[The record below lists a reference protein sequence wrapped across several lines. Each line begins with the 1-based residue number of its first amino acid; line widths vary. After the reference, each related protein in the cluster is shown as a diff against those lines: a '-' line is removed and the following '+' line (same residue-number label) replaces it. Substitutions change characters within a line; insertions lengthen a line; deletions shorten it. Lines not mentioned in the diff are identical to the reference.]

1 MAGLGRG
8 LGALLSQ
15 STTKSAKVTGSS
27 GVVGQDLIVRS
38 LKSKGATEQ
47 DVGALQVES
56 NSEEVLTPEVAPAP
70 KRRTTKPKTST
81 TRCKPKAT
89 ATPVPAPEPSPASEP
104 EPSPASEPE
113 PSPASE
119 PEPSP
124 ASEPELLAPESVP
137 LEPVGAVQGNL
148 LDDVTPEQ
156 EAKMQQILDET
167 RKRTKPKRRRKAAE
181 TVAEQVKPEGAT
193 PEKVKAKAEPK
204 TEAKAEP
211 KTEVKAEPKAEPA
224 SMDTAPAAIQA
235 HMAAHAAAAG
245 VTLTGDDDNRIHQIA
260 LSALNPSSYQPRDY
274 FDDDSI
280 KELASSILEHGLLE
294 PLIVKRAGSGY
305 EIICGERRYRAA
317 KLAGLT
323 ELPCLVRDVV
333 DEKAYAIALI
343 ENIQRESLNPIE
355 LAIALE
361 QMMEECGMTQEQVA
375 ASVGKSRSAVAN
387 YLRLTTMNEQVQEA
401 LRRGDINFG
410 HAKLIVGFDDVTQ
423 LELCSIITKK
433 QLSVRATEDYIKKH
447 ITAEQRKK
455 RTPKQGQAEKQRHKE
470 QLMAHL
476 SNCEATLNAQ
486 LGGVVAKFTLATS
499 AKNTK
504 GKLTLS
510 YNSEEELE
518 ALLQRLGLGLDSA
531 LGAEEA

>member
-89 ATPVPAPEPSPASEP
+89 ATPVPA
-104 EPSPASEPE
+104 PE

>member
-15 STTKSAKVTGSS
+15 STTKSAQVTGSS

-81 TRCKPKAT
+81 TRRKPKAT
-89 ATPVPAPEPSPASEP
+89 ATPVPAPEPSPASKP
-104 EPSPASEPE
+104 EPSS
-113 PSPASE
+113 
-119 PEPSP
+119 

-193 PEKVKAKAEPK
+193 PEKVKAKAEPQ
-204 TEAKAEP
+204 TEVKAEP

-333 DEKAYAIALI
+333 DEKASAIALI

>member
-15 STTKSAKVTGSS
+15 STTKSAKVTGSQ

-38 LKSKGATEQ
+38 LKSKGAADQ

-56 NSEEVLTPEVAPAP
+56 NPEEVLTPEVAPAP
-70 KRRTTKPKTST
+70 KRRTTKPKTT
-81 TRCKPKAT
+81 ARRKPKAT
-89 ATPVPAPEPSPASEP
+89 VAPEAPAPAPEAAPLASER
-104 EPSPASEPE
+104 A
-113 PSPASE
+113 
-119 PEPSP
+119 
-124 ASEPELLAPESVP
+124 P

-167 RKRTKPKRRRKAAE
+167 RKRTKPKRRRKVAE
-181 TVAEQVKPEGAT
+181 TAPEPVKQTAQPE
-193 PEKVKAKAEPK
+193 
-204 TEAKAEP
+204 
-211 KTEVKAEPKAEPA
+211 EVKAEPSKVDPKAEPA
-224 SMDTAPAAIQA
+224 SMDTAPEAIQA

-245 VTLTGDDDNRIHQIA
+245 VTLTGEDDNRIHQIA

-294 PLIVKRAGSGY
+294 PLIVKRAGNGY

-317 KLAGLT
+317 KLAGMA

-387 YLRLTTMNEQVQEA
+387 YLRLTSMNEQVQEA

-410 HAKLIVGFDDVTQ
+410 HAKLIVGFDDATQ

-470 QLMAHL
+470 QLMEHL
-476 SNCEATLNAQ
+476 SSCEATLNAE
-486 LGGVVAKFTLATS
+486 LGGVIAKFTLATS

-518 ALLQRLGLGLDSA
+518 ALLQRLGLNSVA
-531 LGAEEA
+531 VAEEL

>member
-15 STTKSAKVTGSS
+15 STTKSAKVTGSQ

-56 NSEEVLTPEVAPAP
+56 NPEEVLTPEVAPAP
-70 KRRTTKPKTST
+70 KRRTSKPKTT
-81 TRCKPKAT
+81 ARRKPKAT
-89 ATPVPAPEPSPASEP
+89 VAPEAPAPAPEAAPLASER
-104 EPSPASEPE
+104 AS
-113 PSPASE
+113 
-119 PEPSP
+119 
-124 ASEPELLAPESVP
+124 

-167 RKRTKPKRRRKAAE
+167 RKRTKPKRRRK
-181 TVAEQVKPEGAT
+181 VAESAAIPEPVKQTAQPE
-193 PEKVKAKAEPK
+193 EVKAEPSK
-204 TEAKAEP
+204 
-211 KTEVKAEPKAEPA
+211 VEPKAEPA
-224 SMDTAPAAIQA
+224 AMDTAPEAIQA

-245 VTLTGDDDNRIHQIA
+245 VTLTGEDDNRIHQIA

-280 KELASSILEHGLLE
+280 KELASSIMEHGLLE
-294 PLIVKRAGSGY
+294 PLIVKRAGNGY

-317 KLAGLT
+317 KLAGLA

-410 HAKLIVGFDDVTQ
+410 HAKLIVGFDDATQ

-470 QLMAHL
+470 QLMEHL
-476 SNCEATLNAQ
+476 SSCEATLNAE
-486 LGGVVAKFTLATS
+486 LGGVIAKFTLATS

-518 ALLQRLGLGLDSA
+518 ALLQRLGLNSVA
-531 LGAEEA
+531 VSEES

>member
-1 MAGLGRG
+1 
-8 LGALLSQ
+8 
-15 STTKSAKVTGSS
+15 
-27 GVVGQDLIVRS
+27 
-38 LKSKGATEQ
+38 
-47 DVGALQVES
+47 
-56 NSEEVLTPEVAPAP
+56 
-70 KRRTTKPKTST
+70 
-81 TRCKPKAT
+81 
-89 ATPVPAPEPSPASEP
+89 
-104 EPSPASEPE
+104 
-113 PSPASE
+113 
-119 PEPSP
+119 
-124 ASEPELLAPESVP
+124 
-137 LEPVGAVQGNL
+137 
-148 LDDVTPEQ
+148 
-156 EAKMQQILDET
+156 
-167 RKRTKPKRRRKAAE
+167 
-181 TVAEQVKPEGAT
+181 
-193 PEKVKAKAEPK
+193 
-204 TEAKAEP
+204 
-211 KTEVKAEPKAEPA
+211 
-224 SMDTAPAAIQA
+224 MDTAPEAIQA

-245 VTLTGDDDNRIHQIA
+245 VTLTGEDDNRIHQIA

-280 KELASSILEHGLLE
+280 KELASSIMEHGLLE
-294 PLIVKRAGSGY
+294 PLIVKRAGNGY

-317 KLAGLT
+317 KLAGLA

-410 HAKLIVGFDDVTQ
+410 HAKLIVGFDDATQ

-470 QLMAHL
+470 QLMEHL
-476 SNCEATLNAQ
+476 SSCEATLNAE
-486 LGGVVAKFTLATS
+486 LGGVIAKFTLATS

-518 ALLQRLGLGLDSA
+518 ALLHRLGLNSVA
-531 LGAEEA
+531 VSEES

>member
-81 TRCKPKAT
+81 TRRKPKAT
-89 ATPVPAPEPSPASEP
+89 ATTVPAPEPSPASEP

>member
-15 STTKSAKVTGSS
+15 STTKSAKVTGSQ

-38 LKSKGATEQ
+38 LQSKGATEQ

-56 NSEEVLTPEVAPAP
+56 NPEEVLTPEVAPAP
-70 KRRTTKPKTST
+70 KRRTSKPKT
-81 TRCKPKAT
+81 A
-89 ATPVPAPEPSPASEP
+89 APLASER
-104 EPSPASEPE
+104 AS
-113 PSPASE
+113 
-119 PEPSP
+119 
-124 ASEPELLAPESVP
+124 

-181 TVAEQVKPEGAT
+181 TVPEPVKQTAQPE
-193 PEKVKAKAEPK
+193 
-204 TEAKAEP
+204 
-211 KTEVKAEPKAEPA
+211 EVKAEPSKVEPKAELA
-224 SMDTAPAAIQA
+224 AMDTAPEAIQA

-245 VTLTGDDDNRIHQIA
+245 VTLTGEDDNRIHQIA

-280 KELASSILEHGLLE
+280 KELASSIMEHGLLE
-294 PLIVKRAGSGY
+294 PLIVKRAGNGY

-317 KLAGLT
+317 KLAGLA

-410 HAKLIVGFDDVTQ
+410 HAKLIVGFDDATQ

-470 QLMAHL
+470 QLMEHL
-476 SNCEATLNAQ
+476 SSCEATLNAE
-486 LGGVVAKFTLATS
+486 LGGVIAKFTLATS

-518 ALLQRLGLGLDSA
+518 ALLHRLGLNSVA
-531 LGAEEA
+531 VSEES

>member
-81 TRCKPKAT
+81 TRRKPKAT
-89 ATPVPAPEPSPASEP
+89 ATPVPA
-104 EPSPASEPE
+104 PE

-204 TEAKAEP
+204 TEVKAEP

-518 ALLQRLGLGLDSA
+518 ALLQRLDLGLDSA

>member
-15 STTKSAKVTGSS
+15 STTKSAKVTGSQ

-38 LKSKGATEQ
+38 LKSKGAADQ

-56 NSEEVLTPEVAPAP
+56 NPEEVLTPEVAPAP
-70 KRRTTKPKTST
+70 KRRTTKPKTT
-81 TRCKPKAT
+81 ARRKPKAT
-89 ATPVPAPEPSPASEP
+89 VAPEAPAPAPEAAPLASER
-104 EPSPASEPE
+104 A
-113 PSPASE
+113 
-119 PEPSP
+119 
-124 ASEPELLAPESVP
+124 P

-167 RKRTKPKRRRKAAE
+167 RKRTKPKRRRKVAE
-181 TVAEQVKPEGAT
+181 TAPEPVKQTAQPE
-193 PEKVKAKAEPK
+193 
-204 TEAKAEP
+204 
-211 KTEVKAEPKAEPA
+211 EVKAEPSKVDPKAEPA
-224 SMDTAPAAIQA
+224 SMDTAPEAIQA

-245 VTLTGDDDNRIHQIA
+245 VTLTGEDDNRIHQIA

-294 PLIVKRAGSGY
+294 PLIVKRAGNGY

-317 KLAGLT
+317 KLAGMA

-387 YLRLTTMNEQVQEA
+387 YLRLTSMNEQVQEA

-410 HAKLIVGFDDVTQ
+410 HAKLIVGFDDATQ

-455 RTPKQGQAEKQRHKE
+455 RTPKQSQAEKQRHKE
-470 QLMAHL
+470 QLMEHL
-476 SNCEATLNAQ
+476 SSCEATLNAE
-486 LGGVVAKFTLATS
+486 LGGVIAKFTLATS

-518 ALLQRLGLGLDSA
+518 ALLQRLGLNSVA
-531 LGAEEA
+531 VAEEL

>member
-15 STTKSAKVTGSS
+15 STTKSAKVTGSQ

-38 LKSKGATEQ
+38 LKSKGAPEQ

-56 NSEEVLTPEVAPAP
+56 TPEEVLTPEVAPAP

-81 TRCKPKAT
+81 TRRKPKAT
-89 ATPVPAPEPSPASEP
+89 VAPEAPAPAPEVAPLASER
-104 EPSPASEPE
+104 A
-113 PSPASE
+113 
-119 PEPSP
+119 
-124 ASEPELLAPESVP
+124 P

-167 RKRTKPKRRRKAAE
+167 RKRTKPKRRRKVAE
-181 TVAEQVKPEGAT
+181 TAPEPVKQTAQPE
-193 PEKVKAKAEPK
+193 
-204 TEAKAEP
+204 
-211 KTEVKAEPKAEPA
+211 EVKAEPSKVDPKAEPA
-224 SMDTAPAAIQA
+224 AMDTAPEAIQA

-245 VTLTGDDDNRIHQIA
+245 VTLTGEDDNRIHQIA

-280 KELASSILEHGLLE
+280 KELASSIMEHGLLE
-294 PLIVKRAGSGY
+294 PLIVKRAGNGY

-317 KLAGLT
+317 KLAGLA

-410 HAKLIVGFDDVTQ
+410 HAKLIVGFDDATQ

-470 QLMAHL
+470 QLMEHL
-476 SNCEATLNAQ
+476 SSCEATLNAE
-486 LGGVVAKFTLATS
+486 LGGVIAKFTLATS

-518 ALLQRLGLGLDSA
+518 ALLQRLGLNSVA
-531 LGAEEA
+531 VAEES

>member
-81 TRCKPKAT
+81 TRRKPKAT
-89 ATPVPAPEPSPASEP
+89 ATPVPAPEPI
-104 EPSPASEPE
+104 
-113 PSPASE
+113 PASE

-193 PEKVKAKAEPK
+193 PEKVKAKAEPQ
-204 TEAKAEP
+204 TEVKAEP

>member
-81 TRCKPKAT
+81 TRRKPKAT
-89 ATPVPAPEPSPASEP
+89 ATPVPA
-104 EPSPASEPE
+104 PE

-204 TEAKAEP
+204 TEVKAEP

>member
-81 TRCKPKAT
+81 TRRKPKAT
-89 ATPVPAPEPSPASEP
+89 ATPVPAPEPSPASKP
-104 EPSPASEPE
+104 EPSS
-113 PSPASE
+113 
-119 PEPSP
+119 

-193 PEKVKAKAEPK
+193 PEKVKAKAEPQ
-204 TEAKAEP
+204 TEVKAEP

>member
-1 MAGLGRG
+1 MAGLGCG

-81 TRCKPKAT
+81 TRRKPKAT
-89 ATPVPAPEPSPASEP
+89 ATPVPA
-104 EPSPASEPE
+104 PE

-204 TEAKAEP
+204 TEVKAEP
-211 KTEVKAEPKAEPA
+211 QTEVKAEPKAEPA

>member
-81 TRCKPKAT
+81 TRRKPKAT

-104 EPSPASEPE
+104 EPSPAL
-113 PSPASE
+113 
-119 PEPSP
+119 
-124 ASEPELLAPESVP
+124 EPELLAPESVP
-137 LEPVGAVQGNL
+137 LESVGAVQGNL

-167 RKRTKPKRRRKAAE
+167 RKRTKPKRCRKAAE

-193 PEKVKAKAEPK
+193 PEKVK
-204 TEAKAEP
+204 AKAEP

>member
-15 STTKSAKVTGSS
+15 STTKSAKVTGSQ

-56 NSEEVLTPEVAPAP
+56 NPEEVLTPEVAPAP
-70 KRRTTKPKTST
+70 KRRTSKPKTT
-81 TRCKPKAT
+81 ARRKPKAT
-89 ATPVPAPEPSPASEP
+89 VAPEAPAPAPKAAPLASER
-104 EPSPASEPE
+104 AS
-113 PSPASE
+113 
-119 PEPSP
+119 
-124 ASEPELLAPESVP
+124 

-167 RKRTKPKRRRKAAE
+167 RKP
-181 TVAEQVKPEGAT
+181 
-193 PEKVKAKAEPK
+193 
-204 TEAKAEP
+204 
-211 KTEVKAEPKAEPA
+211 
-224 SMDTAPAAIQA
+224 
-235 HMAAHAAAAG
+235 AG
-245 VTLTGDDDNRIHQIA
+245 VTLTGEDDNRIHQIA

-280 KELASSILEHGLLE
+280 KELASSIMEHGLLE
-294 PLIVKRAGSGY
+294 PLIVKRAGNGY

-317 KLAGLT
+317 KLAGLA

-410 HAKLIVGFDDVTQ
+410 HAKLIVGFDDATQ

-470 QLMAHL
+470 QLMEHL
-476 SNCEATLNAQ
+476 SSCEATLNAE
-486 LGGVVAKFTLATS
+486 LGGVIAKFTLATS

-518 ALLQRLGLGLDSA
+518 ALLQRLGLNSVA
-531 LGAEEA
+531 VSEES

>member
-15 STTKSAKVTGSS
+15 SSSKSTKVNGSQ

-38 LKSKGATEQ
+38 LQSKGVADQQEI
-47 DVGALQVES
+47 GALQVEGT
-56 NSEEVLTPEVAPAP
+56 SEEVLTPEITPAP
-70 KRRTTKPKTST
+70 KRRSSKKTKSSKTEAHEISESS
-81 TRCKPKAT
+81 A
-89 ATPVPAPEPSPASEP
+89 APC
-104 EPSPASEPE
+104 
-113 PSPASE
+113 
-119 PEPSP
+119 
-124 ASEPELLAPESVP
+124 
-137 LEPVGAVQGNL
+137 AVQGNL

-181 TVAEQVKPEGAT
+181 AAT
-193 PEKVKAKAEPK
+193 APAAQAVDSKAES
-204 TEAKAEP
+204 A
-211 KTEVKAEPKAEPA
+211 
-224 SMDTAPAAIQA
+224 MDTAPEAIQA
-235 HMAAHAAAAG
+235 HMAQHAAAAG
-245 VTLTGDDDNRIHQIA
+245 VMLTGEDDNRIHQIA
-260 LSALNPSSYQPRDY
+260 LSQLNPSSYQPRDY

-280 KELASSILEHGLLE
+280 KELASSIMEHGLLE
-294 PLIVKRAGSGY
+294 PLIVKRTPEQGY

-355 LAIALE
+355 LAIAFE
-361 QMMEECGMTQEQVA
+361 QMMQECGMTQEQVA

-410 HAKLIVGFDDVTQ
+410 HGKLIVGFDDATQ
-423 LELCSIITKK
+423 VELCELIIKK
-433 QLSVRATEDYIKKH
+433 QLSVRATEEYIKKH
-447 ITAEQRKK
+447 LSAEQRKK
-455 RTPKQGQAEKQRHKE
+455 RAPKQGQADKQRLKE
-470 QLMAHL
+470 QLRSYL
-476 SNCEATLNAQ
+476 EQCESTLNAQ
-486 LGGVVAKFTLATS
+486 LGGVVAKFSLAAS
-499 AKNTK
+499 AKSTK

-510 YNSEEELE
+510 YNNEQELE
-518 ALLQRLGLGLDSA
+518 QLLTRLGLAQDKA
-531 LGAEEA
+531 AE

>member
-81 TRCKPKAT
+81 TRRKPKAT
-89 ATPVPAPEPSPASEP
+89 ATPVPA
-104 EPSPASEPE
+104 PE

-193 PEKVKAKAEPK
+193 PEKVKAKAEPQ

>member
-81 TRCKPKAT
+81 TRRKPKAT
-89 ATPVPAPEPSPASEP
+89 ATLVPAPEPSTASVPEPSPASEP
-104 EPSPASEPE
+104 D
-113 PSPASE
+113 
-119 PEPSP
+119 
-124 ASEPELLAPESVP
+124 LLAPESVP

-193 PEKVKAKAEPK
+193 PEKVK
-204 TEAKAEP
+204 AKAEP

>member
-81 TRCKPKAT
+81 TRRKPKAT
-89 ATPVPAPEPSPASEP
+89 ATPVPA
-104 EPSPASEPE
+104 PE

-193 PEKVKAKAEPK
+193 PEKVK
-204 TEAKAEP
+204 AKAEP

>member
-15 STTKSAKVTGSS
+15 STTKSAQVTGSS

-81 TRCKPKAT
+81 TRRKPKAT
-89 ATPVPAPEPSPASEP
+89 ATPVPAPEPSPASKP
-104 EPSPASEPE
+104 EPSS
-113 PSPASE
+113 
-119 PEPSP
+119 

-193 PEKVKAKAEPK
+193 PEKVKAKAEPQ
-204 TEAKAEP
+204 TEVKAEP